1 MKLLH
6 FIRCFRKYQR
16 GKRVRKIGTLWAL
29 TFVEIVEEKIDYLDI
44 VFLPKSQRGCDEIV
58 PEVTKRLAPGAIM
71 RTDCWKAYPEAARQ
85 AQAVHYTVNHSKQ
98 FKTAEGIHTNSVEG
112 ELGKSN
118 LGVLKYF

>member
-1 MKLLH
+1 MGPH
-6 FIRCFRKYQR
+6 ICRDSRR
-16 GKRVRKIGTLWAL
+16 
-29 TFVEIVEEKIDYLDI
+29 KIDYLDI

-71 RTDCWKAYPEAARQ
+71 TTDCWKAYPEAARQ

-118 LGVLKYF
+118 LGVLNISKMIRKDDFND